1 MWNHHTSWTPLVRG
15 MGFLPDG
22 EKDNAENIGKLGS
35 NSRTFQIKISTLYKI
50 PNVPAF
56 FPHLPSATPL
66 DAVVENTT
74 LLPLQPLPYPRYL
87 PRRHHTMLVRVCLMD
102 QKISATDM
110 LIRLYFRIQQLRLY
124 TAAIIYQTE
133 LLRSTLLNTEREISA
148 VTILSKEP
156 HTVPP
161 PSPVEWRPTLNK
173 ERKELSTNW
182 CGVLLAFL
190 SGTFFTLSSAALK
203 ALKSVDPMELLMI
216 RSALQVAVMLA
227 VACQRGHNV
236 VGPRGYR
243 LLLQLQGIVG
253 GITLVLLFYSFRR
266 LPLGDATTIIFSSP
280 MFVMLLSLIF
290 LREPCGFFRTT
301 VVCLLLAGVILISKP
316 PFIFQVDITSIS
328 KPPFIF
334 QFFVHETHTHHYDVV
349 GYACAVTATLFT
361 AFNMV
366 VMRKCKDVHFSV
378 VVLQLSSW
386 SLLVAGVLLGALGR
400 HHGEIIV
407 PPRGLLQWGL
417 AVVVSVF
424 GLSGQATHA
433 SGDVAVPYIHL
444 ACILT
449 LSSLQ
454 RRNGTAHAAPVL
466 VARALSL
473 EGAGR
478 VAVTRSLDI
487 ILAFLL
493 QVFVFGEIPDWLSV
507 LGASFVLVCVI
518 GMGLEEHIHYLASLV
533 P

>member
-1 MWNHHTSWTPLVRG
+1 MVR
-15 MGFLPDG
+15 
-22 EKDNAENIGKLGS
+22 
-35 NSRTFQIKISTLYKI
+35 
-50 PNVPAF
+50 
-56 FPHLPSATPL
+56 ATPL
-66 DAVVENTT
+66 NVVVENTT
-74 LLPLQPLPYPRYL
+74 LFFTPQAPTQPTLPTKTSPHENP
-87 PRRHHTMLVRVCLMD
+87 
-102 QKISATDM
+102 
-110 LIRLYFRIQQLRLY
+110 QLRVY
-124 TAAIIYQTE
+124 TAAVIHQPE
-133 LLRSTLLNTEREISA
+133 LLRSTIPNTEGCVEYNDLFINAITTGLNHCLPVVSDWLQKMPDRYQMMTSAPPSYSLSMSADKIDEAETDPLLLNEYFRRDSPRYYKDIHA

-227 VACQRGHNV
+227 VAYRGGHNV

-316 PFIFQVDITSIS
+316 PFIFQ
-328 KPPFIF
+328 
-334 QFFVHETHTHHYDVV
+334 FFVHESQTHQHYDVV

-366 VMRKCKDVHFSV
+366 VMRKCKDIHFSV

-386 SLLVAGVLLGALGR
+386 SLLVASVLLGILGH

-417 AVVVSVF
+417 AVIVSVF
-424 GLSGQATHA
+424 GLSGQ
-433 SGDVAVPYIHL
+433 
-444 ACILT
+444 
-449 LSSLQ
+449 
-454 RRNGTAHAAPVL
+454 VL
-466 VARALSL
+466 VARALSM

-493 QVFVFGEIPDWLSV
+493 QVFIFGEIPDWLSV
-507 LGASFVLVCVI
+507 LGAFFVLVCVI

>member
-1 MWNHHTSWTPLVRG
+1 
-15 MGFLPDG
+15 
-22 EKDNAENIGKLGS
+22 
-35 NSRTFQIKISTLYKI
+35 
-50 PNVPAF
+50 
-56 FPHLPSATPL
+56 
-66 DAVVENTT
+66 
-74 LLPLQPLPYPRYL
+74 
-87 PRRHHTMLVRVCLMD
+87 MD

-133 LLRSTLLNTEREISA
+133 LLRSTLLNTERKMPDRYQMITSSPPSYSLSMSADKIDEAETDPLLLNEYFRRDSPRYYKEISA

-316 PFIFQVDITSIS
+316 PFIFQVDIASIS

-334 QFFVHETHTHHYDVV
+334 QVDIASISKPPFIFQVDI
-349 GYACAVTATLFT
+349 
-361 AFNMV
+361 
-366 VMRKCKDVHFSV
+366 
-378 VVLQLSSW
+378 SS
-386 SLLVAGVLLGALGR
+386 
-400 HHGEIIV
+400 I
-407 PPRGLLQWGL
+407 
-417 AVVVSVF
+417 
-424 GLSGQATHA
+424 
-433 SGDVAVPYIHL
+433 
-444 ACILT
+444 
-449 LSSLQ
+449 
-454 RRNGTAHAAPVL
+454 
-466 VARALSL
+466 
-473 EGAGR
+473 
-478 VAVTRSLDI
+478 
-487 ILAFLL
+487 
-493 QVFVFGEIPDWLSV
+493 
-507 LGASFVLVCVI
+507 
-518 GMGLEEHIHYLASLV
+518 
-533 P
+533 